1 MSKNNNSRSRAR
13 EVAFKLIFE
22 DMFGTST
29 ALDML
34 GFLFEEEINWNEISE
49 ENIEYIQW
57 ARLNVKENKEKI
69 DEIISSFA
77 KGWTIPRM
85 NRVDVSILRL
95 AICEILYREDVTAG
109 IAINEAVEL
118 AKKYSADEGPA
129 FINGIL
135 GAYVRSL

>member
-1 MSKNNNSRSRAR
+1 MAKVKNSRSTAR
-13 EVAFKLIFE
+13 EIAFNLVFE

-29 ALDML
+29 AHSML
-34 GFLFEEEINWNEISE
+34 GVLFDEDVNWNDITE
-49 ENIEYIQW
+49 
-57 ARLNVKENKEKI
+57 ENKEYIEWARQNTK
-69 DEIISSFA
+69 DHQEDVDKVISEFA
-77 KGWTIPRM
+77 KGWKIDRM

-95 AICEILYREDVTAG
+95 AITEIMFREDVTSA

-118 AKKYSADEGPA
+118 AKKYSTDEAPQ

>member
-1 MSKNNNSRSRAR
+1 MSKNINPRSRAR
-13 EVAFKLIFE
+13 EIAFKLLFE

-29 ALDML
+29 ASDML
-34 GFLFEEEINWNEISE
+34 GVLFEEEINWNEISE
-49 ENIEYIQW
+49 ENVSYIEWVRTNTKDNQ
-57 ARLNVKENKEKI
+57 LKI

-77 KGWTIPRM
+77 KGWTIERM

-95 AICEILYREDVTAG
+95 AICEIMYRDDVNAS

-118 AKKYSADEGPA
+118 AKKYSSDDGPA

>member
-1 MSKNNNSRSRAR
+1 MAKNNNPRSKAR
-13 EVAFKLIFE
+13 EIAFKLLFE

-34 GFLFEEEINWNEISE
+34 GMLFEEEIKWSEISE
-49 ENIEYIQW
+49 ENTDYIQW
-57 ARLNVKENKEKI
+57 IRTNTKENQEKI

-77 KGWTIPRM
+77 KGWTIERM

-95 AICEILYREDVTAG
+95 ALCEIVYREDVNTG
-109 IAINEAVEL
+109 TAINEAVEL
-118 AKKYSADEGPA
+118 AKKYSSDEGPS